1 MKMYKVGKKVGVFR
15 FDPQT
20 NEDKIESGRIVARR
34 LVYEERI
41 LGEHSF
47 FKAIYAVRLS
57 DGRVIKCEHDELWI
71 KVWRKEK

>member
-41 LGEHSF
+41 LGEYS

-57 DGRVIKCEHDELWI
+57 DGRVIKCEHDELWT

>member
-15 FDPQT
+15 FNAQT

-34 LVYEERI
+34 LVYEDYH
-41 LGEHSF
+41 LGGYS

-57 DGRVIKCEHDELWI
+57 DGRVIKCEHDELWT
-71 KVWRKEK
+71 KVWRKEE

>member
-34 LVYEERI
+34 LVHINDFLY
-41 LGEHSF
+41 
-47 FKAIYAVRLS
+47 KAVYAVRLS
-57 DGRVIKCEHDELWI
+57 DERVIKCEHDELWT